1 MPVLLDESDGV
12 FLIRLE
18 GEVNIACA
26 AELKSLLSKA
36 LATGRELRVRLE
48 CAAELDVTALQL
60 LYAAERVATI
70 AGIRFT
76 LEGLVPDDI
85 SNAIADAGFGGL
97 SFLAGPR

>member
-12 FLIRLE
+12 FLICLE
-18 GEVNIACA
+18 GDVNIACA

-48 CAAELDVTALQL
+48 NAAELDVTALQL
-60 LYAAERVATI
+60 LYAAERVASG

-76 LEGLVPDDI
+76 LEGLVPNEI
-85 SNAIADAGFGGL
+85 SIAIADAGFGGFSAL
-97 SFLAGPR
+97 TGPR